1 MRFELVWYRFFP
13 NFWIG
18 VLASCPAQAEARKAY
33 PRPLRPKLRSGG
45 TFSSKH
51 QKNAILAKSH
61 IFSRK
66 LRLWMSLRDGLLGNT
81 LVAMPQGLKI
91 QKKYVYKIENKQKTR
106 ILDSCL
112 KSADRLARPRKFWV
126 FFAHGPPVTW
136 KFDYSSKKNMRIF
149 FSIEPK
155 TWY

>member
-45 TFSSKH
+45 MFSSKH
-51 QKNAILAKSH
+51 QKNAILAKSR

-91 QKKYVYKIENKQKTR
+91 QKICIQNWKQAKNQDSGLMLKISRQVGETSEILGFFCSGAFSDLKIWLFKQKK
-106 ILDSCL
+106 C
-112 KSADRLARPRKFWV
+112 A
-126 FFAHGPPVTW
+126 
-136 KFDYSSKKNMRIF
+136 KNF
-149 FSIEPK
+149 FSWP
-155 TWY
+155 

>member
-81 LVAMPQGLKI
+81 LVAMPQGLKTQKI
-91 QKKYVYKIENKQKTR
+91 CIQNWKQAKNQDSGLMLKISRQVGETSEILGFFCLGAFSDLKIWLFKQKK
-106 ILDSCL
+106 C
-112 KSADRLARPRKFWV
+112 AKF
-126 FFAHGPPVTW
+126 
-136 KFDYSSKKNMRIF
+136 F
-149 FSIEPK
+149 FSWP
-155 TWY
+155 

>member
-1 MRFELVWYRFFP
+1 MRTGEISTCSLQIFF

-18 VLASCPAQAEARKAY
+18 VLASCPAQAEAREAY

-61 IFSRK
+61 VFSPK

-91 QKKYVYKIENKQKTR
+91 QKICIQNWKQAKNQDSGLMLKISRQVGETSKILGFFCSGASSDLKIWLFKQK
-106 ILDSCL
+106 
-112 KSADRLARPRKFWV
+112 KYAK
-126 FFAHGPPVTW
+126 
-136 KFDYSSKKNMRIF
+136 IF
-149 FSIEPK
+149 FNW
-155 TWY
+155 T